1 MTGSLYKPVVSAGF
15 SFLLLASSASAQ
27 DYIDVEAEREAARRN
42 AGAPPV
48 VSSQPVDDAAAVGNS
63 NGVGSDAVG
72 DDAVGGNSAYG
83 APSAYS
89 VPGIQPYSGNTV
101 TVTPVEGTG
110 QPATGSGVNVGSL
123 VIQLQQLQEEVR
135 RLNGIVEE
143 QSQQIQRLNEQSL
156 ERYVDLDRRLAA
168 MGITSPDGQAFAG
181 AGGAATGDDANF
193 SFGGADKSTNN
204 GLTFGGAGGNGAQ
217 AAETPV
223 QPGEEAAY
231 QGAYDLVKAR
241 RFDDA
246 VAAFR
251 EFLTEFPFGRYAPNA
266 HYWLGEL
273 YLVTEPPDPELARQ
287 SFKLLLDQY
296 PNNPKVPDALY
307 KLGRVHFLKG
317 NLDRS
322 SEYLNRVIN
331 TYAGHPAA
339 QLAQDF
345 LDQNF

>member
-15 SFLLLASSASAQ
+15 SFLLLASAASAQ

-42 AGAPPV
+42 AGAPPI
-48 VSSQPVDDAAAVGNS
+48 VSSQPGDDAAAVGNS
-63 NGVGSDAVG
+63 NGVSSDGV
-72 DDAVGGNSAYG
+72 DAAGNTGVYG
-83 APSAYS
+83 PTSTYS

-101 TVTPVEGTG
+101 TATPVTGAG

-135 RLNGIVEE
+135 KLNGIVEE
-143 QSQQIQRLNEQSL
+143 QSEQIQRLNEQSL
-156 ERYVDLDRRLAA
+156 ERYVDIDRRLSAIGTA
-168 MGITSPDGQAFAG
+168 SPPDGQAIAG
-181 AGGAATGDDANF
+181 SGGAATGDDGNF
-193 SFGGADKSTNN
+193 SFGGADKTPSN
-204 GLTFGGAGGNGAQ
+204 GLTFGGAGGNAAQ

-246 VAAFR
+246 VVAFR